1 MLPQLALYLGSTAVY
16 ASSGRFA
23 AFAVGGGRAPRVAMA
38 YGEARDTLDF
48 LLHGPH
54 AALSDVYAKRDEYE
68 LAAFGENGA
77 FEQLRASA
85 APFRAAVRAEA
96 RVRRHYEEHTHGSKR
111 HV

>member
-1 MLPQLALYLGSTAVY
+1 
-16 ASSGRFA
+16 
-23 AFAVGGGRAPRVAMA
+23 MA

-77 FEQLRASA
+77 FEQFRALA

-96 RVRRHYEEHTHGSKR
+96 RVRRHHEEPPPQMAHPRK
-111 HV
+111 